1 MNSPRS
7 AAVRHLPGLIVST
20 ALVAVLVTSAAA
32 CRKVQAKTPAAP
44 PPVVALDIPTPPAR
58 VTIPVE
64 LPDVEPP
71 PNAQPPAASPS
82 RPRADNSA
90 APRPAPPPAPAPAP
104 TEGPAPVLQ
113 TTTDTGGQERKTQSL
128 IDEAAHKLENVKY
141 RDISPQAKAQY
152 DSAVSFIKNARVA
165 LRNKNYMY
173 AEQLAMKAAAVAREL
188 VKG

>member
-7 AAVRHLPGLIVST
+7 VAVRPLPNLILNA
-20 ALVAVLVTSAAA
+20 ALVAALVTTAAA
-32 CRKVQAKTPAAP
+32 CRKVEAKTPAAP
-44 PPVVALDIPTPPAR
+44 PPVVALDIPAPPAR

-71 PNAQPPAASPS
+71 PNAQQPAA
-82 RPRADNSA
+82 RPLPPRTDNSA
-90 APRPAPPPAPAPAP
+90 APRPTPPPAPAPAP
-104 TEGPAPVLQ
+104 SEGPAPVLQ

-128 IDEAAHKLENVKY
+128 IDEAARNLENVKY
-141 RDISPQAKAQY
+141 RDLSPQAKAQY
-152 DSAVSFIKNARVA
+152 DSAASFIKNARLA

-173 AEQLAMKAAAVAREL
+173 AEQLATKAAAVAREL

>member
-1 MNSPRS
+1 
-7 AAVRHLPGLIVST
+7 
-20 ALVAVLVTSAAA
+20 
-32 CRKVQAKTPAAP
+32 VQAKTPAAP
-44 PPVVALDIPTPPAR
+44 TPVVALDIPTPPAR

-71 PNAQPPAASPS
+71 TNAQQPAASPA
-82 RPRADNSA
+82 RPRADSSA
-90 APRPAPPPAPAPAP
+90 APRPAPPPAPTPAP
-104 TEGPAPVLQ
+104 TESPAPVLQ

-128 IDEAAHKLENVKY
+128 IDEAARNLENVKY
-141 RDISPQAKAQY
+141 RDLSPQAKAQY